1 MLDNRP
7 ILDRI
12 LESEL
17 NELAARDQLRSLEVA
32 AGINLSSNDY
42 LGLST
47 HPSSAPGR
55 ARCGRSRRA
64 HGATGS
70 RLLSGHSRE
79 WEELEAEF
87 AEFAGTEAALC
98 FSSGYAANVG
108 LLSAVL
114 GRGDVVFS
122 DALNHA
128 SID

>member
-17 NELAARDQLRSLEVA
+17 SDLAARDQLRSLEVPT
-32 AGINLSSNDY
+32 GINLSSNDY

-47 HPSSAPGR
+47 HPSLRQAVLDAVAR
-55 ARCGRSRRA
+55 AERM
-64 HGATGS
+64 GATGS

-98 FSSGYAANVG
+98 FSSGY
-108 LLSAVL
+108 
-114 GRGDVVFS
+114 
-122 DALNHA
+122 
-128 SID
+128 